1 MRLWRKP
8 ETNPPRPVGAAAPSL
23 RQHAVARLRGST
35 TFFKFLV
42 VGTFGYL
49 VSVLFIYLLY
59 DSPAFPFLPDKGST
73 VALPFGLDGQP
84 RLIIATVV
92 AVEMSILSNF
102 FWHNVWTFS
111 DRARRLPMGQRFVVF
126 NLTSIGS
133 PAIQFV
139 TVNVLTPNFG
149 VSPYLAIALG
159 VAIGMTWNWLWNVQ
173 VIWRK
178 GKEPA

>member
-8 ETNPPRPVGAAAPSL
+8 ETNPPRQVGAAAPSL

-73 VALPFGLDGQP
+73 VALPFGLDGDP

-111 DRARRLPMGQRFVVF
+111 DRARRLPLGQRFVVF

-133 PAIQFV
+133 PAIQLV

-149 VSPYLAIALG
+149 VSPYLAVALG